1 MWRQSSL
8 QGTIF
13 FSSNSGGALGLSGV
27 NNENQVFR
35 VELGNVGSLA
45 ERQFLEPMH
54 VCILA
59 SSHMNLL

>member
-1 MWRQSSL
+1 MWRQRSL

-13 FSSNSGGALGLSGV
+13 FLSNDGGALGLSGV

-35 VELGNVGSLA
+35 VELGSVGSLA
-45 ERQFLEPMH
+45 EGQLLEPIH
-54 VCILA
+54 ICFLL

>member
-13 FSSNSGGALGLSGV
+13 FSSNGGGALGFSGV

-35 VELGNVGSLA
+35 VELGDVASLA
-45 ERQFLEPMH
+45 EGQLCTY
-54 VCILA
+54 VSLYLLA
-59 SSHMNLL
+59 